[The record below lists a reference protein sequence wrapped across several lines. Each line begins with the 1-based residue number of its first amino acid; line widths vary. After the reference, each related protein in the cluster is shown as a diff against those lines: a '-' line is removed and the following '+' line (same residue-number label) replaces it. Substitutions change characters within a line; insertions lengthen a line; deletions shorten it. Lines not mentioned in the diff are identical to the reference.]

1 MIRTR
6 ALHKVFTLDGQEPVE
21 VLRGLDL
28 DVAEGEFVSL
38 LGPSGSGKSTLL
50 AILAGLDSPTS
61 GEVTV
66 AGSRLDGLDEEALT
80 RFRRD
85 HLGFI
90 FQSYHLVPT
99 LSALENVALPLELR
113 GEKGA
118 RERARALL
126 DEVDLG
132 HRAGHLPR
140 QLSGGEQQRVAIA
153 RALAPRPR
161 LIFADEP
168 TGNLDSAN
176 GERVFAALLALRGR
190 ATVVMVSHDE
200 RLAARADRV
209 IRLQDGRLAG
219 TRGPTA

>member
-6 ALHKVFTLDGQEPVE
+6 ALRKVFTLDGQEPIE

-28 DVAEGEFVSL
+28 DVSEGEFVSL

-66 AGSRLDGLDEEALT
+66 AGNRLDGLDEESLT

-118 RERARALL
+118 PERARALL
-126 DEVDLG
+126 EEVGLG

-209 IRLQDGRLAG
+209 IRLQDGRLADAG
-219 TRGPTA
+219 GPTA